1 MGLVRIKK
9 GRIKVEV
16 FVPLGSCACSFAPF
30 MEKVG
35 RVTSKY
41 KSSIDFQAKS
51 IGSSEA
57 SKRGIEE
64 ICVVVDEVATLSAD
78 FNEKDLEKAI
88 INRMP
93 LS

>member
-41 KSSIDFQAKS
+41 KNSIDFQAKS
-51 IGSSEA
+51 IGSAEA

-64 ICVVVDEVATLSAD
+64 MCVVVDEVATFSAD
-78 FNEKDLEKAI
+78 FNEGDLERAI
-88 INRMP
+88 ISKTP
-93 LS
+93 PI

>member
-1 MGLVRIKK
+1 MICITKD
-9 GRIKVEV
+9 RIKVEV

-41 KSSIDFQAKS
+41 KSAIDFQAKS
-51 IGSSEA
+51 LGSAEA

-64 ICVVVDEVATLSAD
+64 LCVVVDEVIKFLASFD
-78 FNEKDLEKAI
+78 EKDLERAI
-88 INRMP
+88 ISKIP